1 MQKTNPKSFTARADE
16 EQAWDIEIEA
26 VKSIKEGKTKMV
38 SQSSEEF
45 LAELRELENKWMK
58 ESNIKYTIN

>member
-26 VKSIKEGKTKMV
+26 VKSIEEGKTKMV

-45 LAELRELENKWMK
+45 LAELKGLENK
-58 ESNIKYTIN
+58 